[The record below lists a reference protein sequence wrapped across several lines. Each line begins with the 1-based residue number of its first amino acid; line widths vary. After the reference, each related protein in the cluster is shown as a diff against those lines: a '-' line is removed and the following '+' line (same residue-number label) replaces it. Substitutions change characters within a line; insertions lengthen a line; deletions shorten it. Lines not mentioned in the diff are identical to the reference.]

1 MTPTLSRRA
10 MSNEASLKAPPHE
23 AQNAISP
30 LKDFDLR
37 GRVFVVTGG
46 GRGLGLSM
54 AEALM
59 EAGGEGGFL
68 LFPIAVDLVC

>member
-1 MTPTLSRRA
+1 

-68 LFPIAVDLVC
+68 YFQSPSTLYVNRVVQYGV